1 MCDHI
6 KMQQSD
12 LIRPLYSSTYT
23 LIHYFKGEELAL
35 SSGVTPRANA
45 RLVGDSGSDSPP
57 MGKKNKN
64 ESVLI
69 SD

>member
-57 MGKKNKN
+57 MGEKKKKMN
-64 ESVLI
+64 LY
-69 SD
+69 

>member
-1 MCDHI
+1 
-6 KMQQSD
+6 MQQSD

-23 LIHYFKGEELAL
+23 LIHYLEGEELAL
-35 SSGVTPRANA
+35 SFGVTPRANA

-57 MGKKNKN
+57 MEKKNKN
-64 ESVLI
+64 KSVLI